1 MAEAAFANLLENK
14 EMSEKFDLHK
24 IERDCD
30 GTEKAMKVEKDSVA
44 QQSKMNAMAREVTDA
59 IFMQT
64 FSERVNW
71 IESQRK
77 KGNEK
82 FKEEKYTEAIDEYM
96 KCLCALDFKSCRGYV
111 D

>member
-1 MAEAAFANLLENK
+1 
-14 EMSEKFDLHK
+14 
-24 IERDCD
+24 
-30 GTEKAMKVEKDSVA
+30 
-44 QQSKMNAMAREVTDA
+44 MNAMAREVTDA

-64 FSERVNW
+64 FGERVNW